1 MLELNNIHA
10 RYGGITA
17 LRGISLM
24 VSQGELVALLG
35 VNGAGKS
42 TTLGCIAGVLKPWQG
57 SITFEGTSL
66 VGKSPEQIARL
77 GISLVPEGRD
87 IFPSLTV
94 EENLRLG
101 AFMQKEKSAYTRNL
115 DEAFELFPVLKDRF
129 QQSGGTLSGGEQQ
142 QLAIA
147 RALMANPRLL
157 MLDEPS
163 LGLAPAL
170 VDQIFELITRL
181 HQRGVTI
188 LLVEQNVERSL
199 EIVDRA
205 YLMNTGLIESQGTAQ
220 QLRTHA
226 DIESVY
232 MGVKKQSKKQEHRL
246 D

>member
-1 MLELNNIHA
+1 MLELQNVHA
-10 RYGGITA
+10 RYGAITA
-17 LRGISLM
+17 LRGISM
-24 VSQGELVALLG
+24 QVSKGELVALLG

-57 SITFEGTSL
+57 SILFEG
-66 VGKSPEQIARL
+66 VAIAGKSPEQIARL
-77 GISLVPEGRD
+77 GISLVPEGRH

-101 AFMQKEKSAYTRNL
+101 AFLQKEKSAYRHLL
-115 DEAFELFPVLKDRF
+115 DEVFELFPVLKQRL
-129 QQSGGTLSGGEQQ
+129 QQAGGTLSGGEQQ

-147 RALMANPRLL
+147 RALMASPRLL

-170 VDQIFELITRL
+170 VDQIFELIARL
-181 HQRGVTI
+181 HKSGVTI

-199 EIVDRA
+199 AIVDRA
-205 YLMNTGLIESQGTAQ
+205 YLLNTGLIENQGTAQ
-220 QLRTHA
+220 QLRTQA

-232 MGVKKQSKKQEHRL
+232 MGVKSQDKE
-246 D
+246 

>member
-1 MLELNNIHA
+1 MLELNGVHA
-10 RYGGITA
+10 RYGAITA
-17 LRGISLM
+17 LRGVSIN

-42 TTLGCIAGVLKPWQG
+42 TTLGCIAGVLRPWQG
-57 SITFEGTSL
+57 GIAFEGGSI

-101 AFMQKEKSAYTRNL
+101 AFTRSERSEYRRNL
-115 DEAFELFPVLKDRF
+115 EEVYDLFPVLRERL
-129 QQSGGTLSGGEQQ
+129 QQPGGTLSGGEQQ

-147 RALMANPRLL
+147 RALMSSPRLL

-170 VDQIFELITRL
+170 VDQIFELIARL

-188 LLVEQNVERSL
+188 LLVEQNVNRTL

-220 QLRTHA
+220 QLRSRA
-226 DIESVY
+226 DIESIY
-232 MGVKKQSKKQEHRL
+232 MGVGRRVKR
-246 D
+246 

>member
-1 MLELNNIHA
+1 MLELKEVHA
-10 RYGGITA
+10 RYGAITA
-17 LRGISLM
+17 LRGISIQ

-57 SITFEGTSL
+57 SITFEGAAII
-66 VGKSPEQIARL
+66 GKAPEQIARL

-101 AFMQKEKSAYTRNL
+101 AFIQKE
-115 DEAFELFPVLKDRF
+115 
-129 QQSGGTLSGGEQQ
+129 TLSGGEQQ

-147 RALMANPRLL
+147 RALMSNPRLL

-170 VDQIFELITRL
+170 VDQIFELIARL

-220 QLRTHA
+220 QLRSHA

-232 MGVKKQSKKQEHRL
+232 MGVKPQDKK
-246 D
+246 

>member
-1 MLELNNIHA
+1 MLELNDIHA
-10 RYGGITA
+10 RYGAITA
-17 LRGISLM
+17 LRGVSIS
-24 VSQGELVALLG
+24 VNQGELVALLG

-42 TTLGCIAGVLKPWQG
+42 TTLATIAGVLHPWQG
-57 SITFEGTSL
+57 SILFESNSVL
-66 VGKSPEQIARL
+66 GKSPEQIARL

-101 AFMQKEKSAYTRNL
+101 AYTRSEKNEYRRNL
-115 DEAFELFPVLKDRF
+115 GEVFELFPVLKERL
-129 QQSGGTLSGGEQQ
+129 QQPGGTLSGGEQQ

-147 RALMANPRLL
+147 RALMSSPRLL

-170 VDQIFELITRL
+170 VDQIFELVARL

-188 LLVEQNVERSL
+188 LLVEQNVDRTL

-205 YLMNTGLIESQGTAQ
+205 YVLNTGLIESQGTPQ
-220 QLRTHA
+220 QLRAQA
-226 DIESVY
+226 DIEDIY
-232 MGVKKQSKKQEHRL
+232 MGIRRQAST
-246 D
+246 

>member
-1 MLELNNIHA
+1 MLELNDVHA
-10 RYGGITA
+10 RYGAITA
-17 LRGISLM
+17 LRGVSIN

-42 TTLGCIAGVLKPWQG
+42 TTLGCIAGVLRPWQG
-57 SITFEGTSL
+57 GIGFEGGSI

-101 AFMQKEKSAYTRNL
+101 AFTRSERTEYRRNL
-115 DEAFELFPVLKDRF
+115 DEVYDLFPVLKERL
-129 QQSGGTLSGGEQQ
+129 QQPGATLSGGEQQ

-147 RALMANPRLL
+147 RALMSSPRLL

-163 LGLAPAL
+163 LGLAPTL
-170 VDQIFELITRL
+170 VDQIFELIARL

-188 LLVEQNVERSL
+188 LLVEQNVDRTL

-220 QLRTHA
+220 QLRSRA
-226 DIESVY
+226 DIESIY
-232 MGVKKQSKKQEHRL
+232 MGVGRQVKK
-246 D
+246 

>member
-1 MLELNNIHA
+1 MLELKEVHA
-10 RYGGITA
+10 RYGAITA
-17 LRGISLM
+17 LRGISIQ

-57 SITFEGTSL
+57 SITFEGAAII
-66 VGKSPEQIARL
+66 GKAPEQIARL

-101 AFMQKEKSAYTRNL
+101 AFIQKEKNAYKRNL
-115 DEAFELFPVLKDRF
+115 EEVFELFPVLKQRL
-129 QQSGGTLSGGEQQ
+129 QQAGGTLSGGEQQ

-147 RALMANPRLL
+147 RALMSNPRLL

-170 VDQIFELITRL
+170 VDQIFELIARL

-220 QLRTHA
+220 QLRSHA

-232 MGVKKQSKKQEHRL
+232 MGVKPGKK
-246 D
+246 

>member
-1 MLELNNIHA
+1 MLELKDIHA
-10 RYGGITA
+10 RYGAITA
-17 LRGISLM
+17 LRGVSIT

-42 TTLGCIAGVLKPWQG
+42 TTLACIAGVLRPWQG
-57 SITFEGTSL
+57 SILFENSSI
-66 VGKSPEQIARL
+66 VGKAPEQIARL

-101 AFMQKEKSAYTRNL
+101 AYTRSEKTEYRRNL
-115 DEAFELFPVLKDRF
+115 VEVYDLFPVLKERL
-129 QQSGGTLSGGEQQ
+129 QQPGGTLSGGEQQ

-147 RALMANPRLL
+147 RALMSSPRLL

-170 VDQIFELITRL
+170 VDQIFDLIARL

-188 LLVEQNVERSL
+188 LLVEQNVDRSL

-205 YLMNTGLIESQGTAQ
+205 YVLSTGLIESQGTPD

-226 DIESVY
+226 DIEGIY
-232 MGVKKQSKKQEHRL
+232 MGDRHRAKS
-246 D
+246 

>member
-1 MLELNNIHA
+1 MLELTDIHA

-17 LRGISLM
+17 LRGVSIA

-42 TTLGCIAGVLKPWQG
+42 TTLASIAGVMRPWQG
-57 SITFEGTSL
+57 SITFEGRSIL
-66 VGKSPEQIARL
+66 GKSPEQIARL

-101 AFMQKEKSAYTRNL
+101 AYTRSEKGEYRRNL
-115 DEAFELFPVLKDRF
+115 GEVFELFPVLKERL
-129 QQSGGTLSGGEQQ
+129 QQPGGTLSGGEQQ

-147 RALMANPRLL
+147 RALMSSPRLL

-170 VDQIFELITRL
+170 VDQIFELIARL

-188 LLVEQNVERSL
+188 LLVEQNVDRSL

-205 YLMNTGLIESQGTAQ
+205 YLMNTGLIENQGTPQ
-220 QLRTHA
+220 ELRTHA
-226 DIESVY
+226 DIEGMY
-232 MGVKKQSKKQEHRL
+232 MGERPGGRSQAKP
-246 D
+246 

>member
-1 MLELNNIHA
+1 M
-10 RYGGITA
+10 
-17 LRGISLM
+17 
-24 VSQGELVALLG
+24 
-35 VNGAGKS
+35 NGAGKS

-57 SITFEGTSL
+57 SITFEGAPI

-87 IFPSLTV
+87 IFPSLSV

-101 AFMQKEKSAYTRNL
+101 AFIQKEKSTYRRNL
-115 DEAFELFPVLKDRF
+115 EEVFELFPVLKQRL
-129 QQSGGTLSGGEQQ
+129 QQQGGTLSGGEQQ

-147 RALMANPRLL
+147 RALMSSPRLL

-170 VDQIFELITRL
+170 VDQIFELIARL

-205 YLMNTGLIESQGTAQ
+205 YLMNTGLIESQGTAE

-232 MGVKKQSKKQEHRL
+232 MGVKPQDKK
-246 D
+246 